1 MNNVYTTTT
10 TTENVDQTERV
21 TVQTQNI
28 QPEIIQ
34 EAIPQ
39 ALPLPQSEKPM
50 HRTDIEGFGHHEDRV
65 EME

>member
-1 MNNVYTTTT
+1 M
-10 TTENVDQTERV
+10 DQTERV
-21 TVQTQNI
+21 IVQTQNI